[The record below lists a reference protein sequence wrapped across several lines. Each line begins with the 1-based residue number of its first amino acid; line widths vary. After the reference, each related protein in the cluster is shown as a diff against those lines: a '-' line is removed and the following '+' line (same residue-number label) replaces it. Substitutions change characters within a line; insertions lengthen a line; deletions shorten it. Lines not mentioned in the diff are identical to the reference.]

1 MYEYIQQDIAFCDL
15 GWILETTNFQ
25 AASGVE
31 SKFKLFF
38 VLCFWIYGF
47 MNLWIYVLLH
57 VDCAGKTASALLLA
71 LIH

>member
-1 MYEYIQQDIAFCDL
+1 MYQYIQHAFYDQ
-15 GWILETTNFQ
+15 GWILETTSFQ
-25 AASGVE
+25 AANEVE
-31 SKFKLFF
+31 SSFKLSF
-38 VLCFWIYGF
+38 VLCLWIYGF